1 MRAMLG
7 VLLAAVVVGG
17 ARADEIT
24 FPLTVDYPLLQAAL
38 AEQLHPD
45 ADGKAVLW
53 GSEGGCHELTL
64 RDVDVQPAP
73 PRVRFVARGHARLG
87 FKFLGFCFAPLSW
100 DGYVETLATPV
111 IGSDWR
117 LRFTALD
124 SHVYDAEKRRTFLAS
139 RLWAVVE
146 DRVHD
151 ELAELAIDLAPP
163 VAEARALIRASVDP
177 ARAAPIL
184 RALETFRPAGVDID
198 ERAIHVRV
206 TVDVSGAGPSGSEPE
221 PALAPVELE
230 RWQAALESWDGF
242 LVFVI
247 KDIGSLEADPAI
259 RDQLFDLLLSSRQRL
274 LAALAGGPQAGVDP
288 VRQLFLDAWERLR
301 GIVRDAAVHGT
312 LRDRALR
319 YVTFLAAGDALAAFD
334 SAGRGLGIEISAD
347 GLRRLAR
354 VLEPDFVGDPVAYS
368 EGPDPTLRE
377 LFRFHDPAVTLPED
391 ATPAPGEGTRWWWL
405 GPRAAFAAS
414 SEPGDELTTLARR
427 LDRWVP
433 PSSDLQAYRDAVGRL
448 LGLVAERTAAV
459 NAVDARFSALYG
471 HVVSATAWQES
482 CWRQFIEEGGKT
494 TYLLSKSGDVGL
506 MQVNRRVWRGL
517 FDVRRLEWDIAY
529 NAGAG
534 AEILAQLLA
543 RYGAR
548 EGSARLENAARAT
561 YSAYNGGPDAY
572 RRYRLAKV
580 PRTQRAI
587 DRAFWE
593 KFQAVVAG
601 RALDFVLCTESWG
614 TTSTARLSTAPSGA
628 TPKCCM
634 SARSSPATA
643 TISSR
648 HASIPSR
655 PRASFV

>member
-1 MRAMLG
+1 MRTMFG
-7 VLLAAVVVGG
+7 VLLAAVVAAG
-17 ARADEIT
+17 ARAEQIT
-24 FPLTVDYPLLQAAL
+24 FPLSVDYPILQAAL
-38 AEQLHPD
+38 AAQFH
-45 ADGKAVLW
+45 ADTGGRAVLW
-53 GSEGGCHELTL
+53 GSEGGCRELTL
-64 RDVDVQPAP
+64 RDVDVEPAP
-73 PRVRFVARGHARLG
+73 PQVRFVARGHARLG
-87 FKFLGFCFAPLSW
+87 FRFLGFCFAPLSW

-111 IGSDWR
+111 IAPDWR

-124 SHVYDAEKRRTFLAS
+124 SHVYDAEKRRTFMAT
-139 RLWAVVE
+139 RLWDVVQ

-151 ELAELAIDLAPP
+151 QLGELAIDLAPP

-177 ARAAPIL
+177 ARAAPVL
-184 RALETFRPAGVDID
+184 QALETFRPAGVDVD
-198 ERAIHVRV
+198 DHAIHVRV
-206 TVDVSGAGPSGSEPE
+206 AVDVPAAEPSGSGPE

-230 RWQAALESWDGF
+230 RWQATLESWDAF

-247 KDIGSLEADPAI
+247 KDIGALDADQTVRDDLLE
-259 RDQLFDLLLSSRQRL
+259 LLLSSRQRL

-288 VRQLFLDAWERLR
+288 VRQLFLDAWERLHR
-301 GIVRDAAVHGT
+301 IVRDAALRGT

-319 YVTFLAAGDALAAFD
+319 YATFLAAGDALAAFD
-334 SAGRGLGIEISAD
+334 SAGPALGIEISAD

-368 EGPDPTLRE
+368 EAPDPTLRE
-377 LFRFHDPAVTLPED
+377 LFRFHDPAVTLPEEP
-391 ATPAPGEGTRWWWL
+391 TPAPDEGTRWWWI

-414 SEPGDELTTLARR
+414 EPADELATVTRR

-433 PSSDLQAYRDAVGRL
+433 ASSDLGVYRDAVGRL
-448 LGLVAERTAAV
+448 LGIVARRTAAV
-459 NAVDARFSALYG
+459 NAVDARFSALYD

-482 CWRQFIEEGGKT
+482 CWRQFVEQGGRT

-517 FDVRRLEWDIAY
+517 FDVTRLEWDIAY

-548 EGSARLENAARAT
+548 EGIARLENAARAT
-561 YSAYNGGPDAY
+561 YAAYNGGPDAY

-580 PRTQRAI
+580 PRAQRAI

-601 RALDFVLCTESWG
+601 RALDFVLCIESWG
-614 TTSTARLSTAPSGA
+614 TTSTARLSTAPSGV

-648 HASIPSR
+648 HASIASR